1 MLRAQALTH
10 GGQPLKYG
18 THREVPTLRFLVT
31 AALALGA
38 VLFSGWNAAQAQFQI
53 TRVEEDW
60 ELVIAEPDAN
70 LTAPQITCVI
80 SPYGHTDCFHAA
92 LELNCRTVP
101 EFAAGGIQLQAWQT
115 EDLQQYV
122 ALDNTNVL
130 ATPGE
135 TIRWTQRMAVKDGQL
150 TFEVDNF
157 NSTTWGNF
165 SGAGK
170 LTVSVP
176 FPGSNL
182 HQYRPSLSVDRSG
195 IGYASNRV
203 SSMKLKA
210 VRYYA
215 PPFGLVYV
223 DNNVRTAWP
232 TESAIPVDE

>member
-1 MLRAQALTH
+1 MLRAQALTR
-10 GGQPLKYG
+10 GGQPLEYG
-18 THREVPTLRFLVT
+18 IHRGVPTLRFWVT

-38 VLFSGWNAAQAQFQI
+38 VLFGSWNAAQAQFQI

-80 SPYGHTDCFHAA
+80 SPYTHTDCFHAA

-101 EFAAGGIQLQAWQT
+101 DFAAGGIQLQAWQT
-115 EDLQQYV
+115 EDLQQF
-122 ALDNTNVL
+122 ASLDNTSVL
-130 ATPGE
+130 STPGE
-135 TIRWTQRMAVKDGQL
+135 TIRWTQRMSVKDGQL

-157 NSTTWGNF
+157 TSTTWGNF
-165 SGAGK
+165 SGAGALK
-170 LTVSVP
+170 VSVP
-176 FPGSNL
+176 FAGSNL
-182 HQYRPSLSVDRSG
+182 HQYHPGFSVEKSG

-203 SSMKLKA
+203 ASMKLKA

-215 PPFGLVYV
+215 PPFGLIYV